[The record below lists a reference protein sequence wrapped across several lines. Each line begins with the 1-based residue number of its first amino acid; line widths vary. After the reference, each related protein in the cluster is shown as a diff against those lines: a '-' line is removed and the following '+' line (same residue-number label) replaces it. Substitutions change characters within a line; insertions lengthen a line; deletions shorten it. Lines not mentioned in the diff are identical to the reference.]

1 MQKIAFPTA
10 AAIIVLDQ
18 ILKYWIV
25 QMMDLKTRLYVDVF
39 PGYFHLIMTW
49 NKGINFGLFAGDSLG
64 QRVFIT
70 ALAFVISGGVIWWM
84 RREANAKVLISV
96 GIFVGGAIGNAI
108 DRIIYGAVAD
118 FLNVTCCGIHNPF
131 AFNVADIAI
140 FCGAFGLILFASD
153 QKKA

>member
-1 MQKIAFPTA
+1 MLKIALTTA
-10 AAIIVLDQ
+10 AALIALDQ

-25 QMMDLKTRLYVDVF
+25 QVMELKTRLYIDVF

-49 NKGINFGLFAGDSLG
+49 NKGINFGLFAGDSQG
-64 QRVFIT
+64 QRMFII
-70 ALAFVISGGVIWWM
+70 ALAFAISGGVMWWM
-84 RREANAKVLISV
+84 RRETNAKALISL

-108 DRIIYGAVAD
+108 DRAVYGAVAD
-118 FLNVTCCGIHNPF
+118 FLNVTCCGIRNPF